1 MARLG
6 LAVTAIGFA
15 AVAYRAQ
22 IDGLGAATTHVRALA
37 TVRFNELAW
46 LSSRAAELAEAL
58 YVQSAHDEARV
69 WIRVSREHAGD
80 EYRDARSSWMSVQ
93 AKLDAHAGDV
103 AEAEALARAAV
114 ALVEATDALNRRAKT
129 LLHIRQW
136 SFHWQQDYRFVQ
148 PVALPR
154 GTTISMRFTYD
165 NSDANDDNPH
175 HPPIGVTVGQRSTD
189 EMGNLLL
196 QVVPIACCA

>member
-1 MARLG
+1 MRVARLG
-6 LAVTAIGFA
+6 LAVAAIGFA

-80 EYRDARSSWMSVQ
+80 EDRDARSSWMSVQ

-129 LLHIRQW
+129 LL
-136 SFHWQQDYRFVQ
+136 DLGEVQ
-148 PVALPR
+148 RLAGDDDAASESARKAISLYERKGSVSASARAREAFAVSL
-154 GTTISMRFTYD
+154 TT
-165 NSDANDDNPH
+165 
-175 HPPIGVTVGQRSTD
+175 
-189 EMGNLLL
+189 
-196 QVVPIACCA
+196 